1 MNYVLSPSILAAD
14 FKVLGQEMKKTE
26 DNGAE
31 YIHFDVMDGMFVP
44 SISFGMPVM
53 ASIHDATEQFMDA
66 HLMVQEPIR
75 YVEAFQKAGAD
86 SVTVHVEACED
97 VKATLNKIRECGMKV
112 GLSINPETDVKEV
125 VPYLEEVDMI
135 LVMCVHP
142 GFGGQKFIPESLDKI
157 RAIRAMLNEKNL
169 ETDIQADGGVYVE
182 NVREV
187 LDAGANV
194 IVAGSAV
201 FRGDAGENT
210 AKVMSKRI
218 IIISG
223 GELNEEF
230 VLSILEKEENQYVIG
245 VDRGMEFLCRHQI
258 LPNYIVGDFDSVKK
272 EIGDYYRNETNVPIR
287 EFNPVKDASDTE
299 IAIRLAMTLGAKEIL
314 ILGATGGRIDHL
326 WANVQ
331 SLAIPFK
338 AGIDAVIM
346 DTQNKIRLIGG
357 GETHLKKGE
366 TYGPYFSVFPLGEEV
381 YGFSIKGAKY
391 PLDNHTLIPY
401 DSLCVSNQFQEDE
414 VTISFMKGIVI
425 LMETKDR

>member
-1 MNYVLSPSILAAD
+1 MEYKLSPSILSAD
-14 FKVLGQEMKKTE
+14 FCNLEEGIRQTE
-26 DNGAE
+26 ENGAV
-31 YIHFDVMDGMFVP
+31 YLHFDVMDGVFVP
-44 SISFGMPVM
+44 SISFGMPVL
-53 ASIHDATEQFMDA
+53 ASIKPAVKQMIDT
-66 HLMVQEPIR
+66 HLMITEPIR

-210 AKVMSKRI
+210 AKFM
-218 IIISG
+218 
-223 GELNEEF
+223 
-230 VLSILEKEENQYVIG
+230 
-245 VDRGMEFLCRHQI
+245 
-258 LPNYIVGDFDSVKK
+258 
-272 EIGDYYRNETNVPIR
+272 
-287 EFNPVKDASDTE
+287 
-299 IAIRLAMTLGAKEIL
+299 EIL
-314 ILGATGGRIDHL
+314 K
-326 WANVQ
+326 
-331 SLAIPFK
+331 SY
-338 AGIDAVIM
+338 
-346 DTQNKIRLIGG
+346 
-357 GETHLKKGE
+357 E
-366 TYGPYFSVFPLGEEV
+366 
-381 YGFSIKGAKY
+381 
-391 PLDNHTLIPY
+391 
-401 DSLCVSNQFQEDE
+401 
-414 VTISFMKGIVI
+414 
-425 LMETKDR
+425 